1 MAKSR
6 KAKCGDC
13 VVSMALE
20 EGLRPDAVWNHPE
33 NEHLR
38 EGAHARPEIIAPGQK
53 VHLKELERSTED
65 GAMDSRHVFRRR
77 DVPIRLRV
85 RLLQCGEPRGNLAYQ
100 FEVAGEA
107 RDGTTDT
114 DGLLD
119 EIIPFDATE
128 AMVRLTDEHEGELY
142 VFKIGYLDPVECLSG
157 VQARLHN
164 LGYNPGPIDNIMGPR
179 TERAIKVFQKDHD
192 LTITGEP
199 DDETMDALV
208 EDHKC

>member
-1 MAKSR
+1 MATWR

-20 EGLRPDAVWNHPE
+20 EGLRPDAVWEHPD

-38 EGAHARPEIIAPGQK
+38 GEDHARPEIIAPGQK
-53 VHLKELERSTED
+53 VYLKERDRSTE
-65 GAMDSRHVFRRR
+65 SREQDARHTFRRR

-85 RLLQCGEPRGNLAYQ
+85 RLLECGEPRAGLEYE
-100 FEVAGEA
+100 FEVAGEVRTGA
-107 RDGTTDT
+107 TDA

-119 EIIPFDATE
+119 EIIPFSATE
-128 AMVRLTDEHEGELY
+128 ALVRPLGEHTGEMY
-142 VFKIGYLDPVECLSG
+142 CFKIGFLDPIGRLSG

-179 TERAIKVFQKDHD
+179 TERAIKIFQKEHD
-192 LTITGEP
+192 IEITGEP
-199 DDETMDALV
+199 DDATRDALV
-208 EDHKC
+208 QAHGC